1 VAAIID
7 SIDTL
12 VSVVGHSYGALCAL
26 EAALLTAN
34 MRRLVLYEGVP
45 LRGAQLY
52 KAGIVDRLERLLEA
66 GDVEGV
72 LVSMFRDVVEAS
84 PKDMEILRLQKDAW
98 AARLRNAPTI
108 PRELRAEQAY
118 TFEPD
123 RFRTMRTPT
132 LLLVGGESP
141 VREMENA
148 EGVAAALPQA
158 RVAVLAGQEHVAL
171 YTAPEVFVSEVV
183 RFLEG

>member
-1 VAAIID
+1 M
-7 SIDTL
+7 
-12 VSVVGHSYGALCAL
+12 
-26 EAALLTAN
+26 LTAN

-52 KAGIVDRLERLLEA
+52 KAGIVDQLERLLAA

-72 LVSMFRDVVEAS
+72 VVSMFRDVVEAS
-84 PKDMEILRLQKDAW
+84 AKDMEILRLQEDAR

-123 RFRTMRTPT
+123 RFRNMRTPT
-132 LLLVGGESP
+132 LLLVGGNSP

-171 YTAPEVFVSEVV
+171 YTAPEVFVSEVM